1 MNVDE
6 KHTLELILHYC
17 NKIESHIEYFGDNK
31 ETYMTNEHY
40 QVHIQYNYWN
50 RIQNLYEKEYVE
62 KDNEFIKEMMSM

>member
-1 MNVDE
+1 MRFYYMSVDE

-40 QVHIQYNYWN
+40 QDACALVIIQ
-50 RIQNLYEKEYVE
+50 I
-62 KDNEFIKEMMSM
+62 